1 MVLPKST
8 GGDVAVPFPVDVVG
22 FRPIIPVPS
31 EGVLVTAV
39 LSVFCNILIGFSR
52 FTISGFTRTALVTG
66 VSTFLVL
73 SWAAILVVATHS
85 E

>member
-1 MVLPKST
+1 MLQCH
-8 GGDVAVPFPVDVVG
+8 PVDVVG

-52 FTISGFTRTALVTG
+52 FSR
-66 VSTFLVL
+66 FLDL
-73 SWAAILVVATHS
+73 LEQHLL
-85 E
+85 EYPHF

>member
-31 EGVLVTAV
+31 EGVHTAV

-52 FTISGFTRTALVTG
+52 FYDFWIY
-66 VSTFLVL
+66 
-73 SWAAILVVATHS
+73 
-85 E
+85 

>member
-1 MVLPKST
+1 
-8 GGDVAVPFPVDVVG
+8 VDVG

-31 EGVLVTAV
+31 EGVLVAAIICI
-39 LSVFCNILIGFSR
+39 LQYLIGFSR

-66 VSTFLVL
+66 IHIFSFILGCDSCGCNSFGIILLV
-73 SWAAILVVATHS
+73 